1 MTQAVNS
8 TKPMYSI
15 YIICF
20 LGLFLSTLDTGIIN
34 LALNSFSV
42 DFDVSLE
49 YIGLSITLYLLL
61 LIIFLV
67 PSGWL
72 GDYWGQK
79 TALTLGFLFFGIT
92 SLIAGFSES
101 ANQLILSRCG
111 QGIGAALLQANCLGL
126 AGLQS
131 SEQKIRLNSFIML
144 AISLGPILGPS
155 FGGIILKLWGWQFLF
170 LINVPLCIVGSLFCL
185 RINKSVILLNEET
198 FDLKGMILFFIMLV
212 GCVSLIYSNNINLSS
227 VETSF
232 IGFSTLIIFLFFGKI
247 ESKHSNPFFPVKLL
261 SISSIRYISIGSLI
275 FGLTAGIIFSAS
287 PIIFT
292 RETSYPIDEI
302 GLICT
307 ASPIGVILSVFV
319 KKVMNSNYDK
329 IILIYALPLMLFAF
343 ALLFLVSFNISVF
356 NYVIAALCYGLGGGL
371 FQSSLIQIA
380 MDQKKDKQSMIGG
393 LLRLFQ
399 NGGIIIGAACSLAL
413 LEIDISPLKYISTY
427 QKLWG
432 ITFIVLTIMFVYS
445 YVSLFRMKNK

>member
-1 MTQAVNS
+1 
-8 TKPMYSI
+8 
-15 YIICF
+15 
-20 LGLFLSTLDTGIIN
+20 
-34 LALNSFSV
+34 
-42 DFDVSLE
+42 
-49 YIGLSITLYLLL
+49 
-61 LIIFLV
+61 
-67 PSGWL
+67 
-72 GDYWGQK
+72 
-79 TALTLGFLFFGIT
+79 
-92 SLIAGFSES
+92 
-101 ANQLILSRCG
+101 
-111 QGIGAALLQANCLGL
+111 
-126 AGLQS
+126 
-131 SEQKIRLNSFIML
+131 ML

-185 RINKSVILLNEET
+185 RINKSVILVNEET

-232 IGFSTLIIFLFFGKI
+232 IGFSTLIIFLFFWKI

-307 ASPIGVILSVFV
+307 TSPIGVILSVFV
-319 KKVMNSNYDK
+319 KKVINSSCNK
-329 IILIYALPLMLFAF
+329 IILIYALPLMQFSF
-343 ALLFLVSFNISVF
+343 ALLFFMSFNISVF

-380 MDQKKDKQSMIGG
+380 MVSKKDKQSTIGG

-399 NGGIIIGAACSLAL
+399 NGGIIIGSACSLML
-413 LEIDISPLKYISTY
+413 LETNISPLENISSY

-432 ITFIVLTIMFVYS
+432 ITFGVLSIMSIYS
-445 YVSLFRMKNK
+445 YFSLFRKN

>member
-1 MTQAVNS
+1 MTKVS
-8 TKPMYSI
+8 DSSKPIFSI
-15 YIICF
+15 YIICC

-34 LALNSFSV
+34 LALNTFSIN
-42 DFDVSLE
+42 FDVSLE
-49 YIGLSITLYLLL
+49 YIGLSVTLYLLF
-61 LIIFLV
+61 LIIFLI

-72 GDYWGQK
+72 GDFWGQK
-79 TALTLGFLFFGIT
+79 TALTLGFLLFGIT
-92 SLIAGFSES
+92 SFIAGFSES

-131 SEQKIRLNSFIML
+131 SKQKIRLNSFIML

-170 LINVPLCIVGSLFCL
+170 LINVPLCIVGCFFCL
-185 RINKSVILLNEET
+185 KINNAVNRLMRKT

-212 GCVSLIYSNNINLSS
+212 GCVSLIYSNNINLSLI
-227 VETSF
+227 ETSF
-232 IGFSTLIIFLFFGKI
+232 IGISTLIIFIFFWRI
-247 ESKHSNPFFPVKLL
+247 ESKCSNPFFPVKLL
-261 SISSIRYISIGSLI
+261 LTSSIRYISISSLI
-275 FGLTAGIIFSAS
+275 FGFTAGIIFSAS
-287 PIIFT
+287 PIIFI
-292 RETSYPIDEI
+292 RETSYSIDYI

-319 KKVMNSNYDK
+319 KKVINSNYDK

-413 LEIDISPLKYISTY
+413 LEIDIYPLEYISTY

-432 ITFIVLTIMFVYS
+432 ITFIVLTIMSVYS
-445 YVSLFRMKNK
+445 YFSLFKMKNK

>member
-1 MTQAVNS
+1 MTKVVDS
-8 TKPMYSI
+8 SKSMYSI
-15 YIICF
+15 YITCC

-49 YIGLSITLYLLL
+49 YIGLSVTLYLLF

-67 PSGWL
+67 PGGWL
-72 GDYWGQK
+72 GDFWEQK
-79 TALTLGFLFFGIT
+79 IALIVGFSLFGLT
-92 SLIAGFSES
+92 SLIAGFSDS

-131 SEQKIRLNSFIML
+131 SKQKIRLNSFIML

-155 FGGIILKLWGWQFLF
+155 FGGVILKLWGWQVLF
-170 LINVPLCIVGSLFCL
+170 LINVPLCIMGCLFCL
-185 RINKSVILLNEET
+185 RINKSVTILKKKT
-198 FDLKGMILFFIMLV
+198 FDLKGMILFFILSV

-232 IGFSTLIIFLFFGKI
+232 IGFSTLIIFLFFWKI

-319 KKVMNSNYDK
+319 KKVINPNYKK
-329 IILIYALPLMLFAF
+329 IILIYALPLMLSAF

-356 NYVIAALCYGLGGGL
+356 NYVIAAMCYGLGGGL

-380 MDQKKDKQSMIGG
+380 MEQKKDKQSTIGS
-393 LLRLFQ
+393 LIRLFQ
-399 NGGIIIGAACSLAL
+399 NGGIIIGAVCSFAL
-413 LEIDISPLKYISTY
+413 LEIDISPLEYISTY
-427 QKLWG
+427 QRLWG
-432 ITFIVLTIMFVYS
+432 ITFGVLSIMSIYS
-445 YVSLFRMKNK
+445 YFSLFRKN

>member
-49 YIGLSITLYLLL
+49 YIGLSVTLYLLF
-61 LIIFLV
+61 LIIFLI

-72 GDYWGQK
+72 GDFWGQK
-79 TALTLGFLFFGIT
+79 TALTLGFLLFGLT
-92 SLIAGFSES
+92 SMIAGFSDS

-131 SEQKIRLNSFIML
+131 SKQKIKLNSFIML

-170 LINVPLCIVGSLFCL
+170 LINVPLCIVGFLFCL
-185 RINKSVILLNEET
+185 RINKSVILLNKET
-198 FDLKGMILFFIMLV
+198 FDLKGMILFFMMLV
-212 GCVSLIYSNNINLSS
+212 GCVSLIYSNNINLSL

-232 IGFSTLIIFLFFGKI
+232 IGISTLIIFLFFGKI

-261 SISSIRYISIGSLI
+261 SISSIRYISIGSML
-275 FGLTAGIIFSAS
+275 FGLTAGMLFSVSPLIF
-287 PIIFT
+287 IK
-292 RETSYPIDEI
+292 ETSYSIDYI

-307 ASPIGVILSVFV
+307 AAPIGVILSVFV
-319 KKVMNSNYDK
+319 KKVINSSCNK
-329 IILIYALPLMLFAF
+329 IILIYALPLMQFSF
-343 ALLFLVSFNISVF
+343 ALLFFMSFNISVF

-371 FQSSLIQIA
+371 FQSSLIQVA
-380 MDQKKDKQSMIGG
+380 MEQKKDKQSTIGS
-393 LLRLFQ
+393 LIRLFQ

-413 LEIDISPLKYISTY
+413 LEIDISLLENIYNY
-427 QKLWG
+427 QTLWG
-432 ITFIVLTIMFVYS
+432 ITLVVLSTMSVYS
-445 YVSLFRMKNK
+445 YFSLFRKK

>member
-1 MTQAVNS
+1 MTKVVDS
-8 TKPMYSI
+8 SKPIYSI
-15 YIICF
+15 YITCC

-34 LALNSFSV
+34 LALNTFSI
-42 DFDVSLE
+42 DFGVSLE
-49 YIGLSITLYLLL
+49 YIGLSVTLYLLF

-67 PSGWL
+67 PGGWL
-72 GDYWGQK
+72 GDFLGQK
-79 TALTLGFLFFGIT
+79 IALIAGFVLFGLT
-92 SLIAGFSES
+92 SLIAGFSGS
-101 ANQLILSRCG
+101 ANQLIIARCG

-131 SEQKIRLNSFIML
+131 SKQKIRLNSFIML

-155 FGGIILKLWGWQFLF
+155 FGGVILKLWGWQFLF
-170 LINVPLCIVGSLFCL
+170 LINVPLCIVGCFFSLKITKAVNTL
-185 RINKSVILLNEET
+185 KRET

-212 GCVSLIYSNNINLSS
+212 ACVSLIYSDNLNLLLI
-227 VETSF
+227 EKNF
-232 IGFSTLIIFLFFGKI
+232 IGISTLFIFLFFLRI
-247 ESKHSNPFFPVKLL
+247 ESKCSNPFFPVKLL
-261 SISSIRYISIGSLI
+261 FISSIRYVSIGSLI

-287 PIIFT
+287 PLIFI
-292 RETSYPIDEI
+292 RDADYPIDYI

-319 KKVMNSNYDK
+319 RKVINSSCNK

-343 ALLFLVSFNISVF
+343 ALLFFVSFNISIF

-371 FQSSLIQIA
+371 FQGSLIQIA
-380 MDQKKDKQSMIGG
+380 MDQKKDKQSTIGG

-399 NGGIIIGAACSLAL
+399 NGGIIIGSACSLML
-413 LEIDISPLKYISTY
+413 LEAKISSLENISTY

-432 ITFIVLTIMFVYS
+432 ITFSVLSIMFVYS
-445 YVSLFRMKNK
+445 YVSLFRIKK

>member
-1 MTQAVNS
+1 MTKVADS
-8 TKPMYSI
+8 SKPIFSI
-15 YIICF
+15 YIICC

-34 LALNSFSV
+34 LALNTFFIN
-42 DFDVSLE
+42 FDVSLE
-49 YIGLSITLYLLL
+49 YIGLSVTLYLLF
-61 LIIFLV
+61 LIIFLI

-72 GDYWGQK
+72 GDFWGQK
-79 TALTLGFLFFGIT
+79 TALTLGFLLFGVT

-131 SEQKIRLNSFIML
+131 SKQKIRLNSFIML

-185 RINKSVILLNEET
+185 RINKSVILVNEET

-232 IGFSTLIIFLFFGKI
+232 IGFSTLIIFLFFWKI

-319 KKVMNSNYDK
+319 KKVINSSCNK
-329 IILIYALPLMLFAF
+329 IILIYALPLMQFAF
-343 ALLFLVSFNISVF
+343 ALLFFMSFNISVF

-371 FQSSLIQIA
+371 LQSSLIQIA
-380 MDQKKDKQSMIGG
+380 MASKKDKQSTIGG

-399 NGGIIIGAACSLAL
+399 NGGIIIGSACSLML
-413 LEIDISPLKYISTY
+413 LEAKISPLENISTY

-432 ITFIVLTIMFVYS
+432 ITFSVLSIMFVYS
-445 YVSLFRMKNK
+445 YVSLFRIKK

>member
-1 MTQAVNS
+1 MTKVVDS
-8 TKPMYSI
+8 SKSMYSI
-15 YIICF
+15 YITCC

-49 YIGLSITLYLLL
+49 YIGLSVTLYLLF

-67 PSGWL
+67 PGGWL
-72 GDYWGQK
+72 GDFWEQK
-79 TALTLGFLFFGIT
+79 IALIVGFSLFGLT
-92 SLIAGFSES
+92 SLIAGFSDS

-131 SEQKIRLNSFIML
+131 SKQKIRLNSFIML

-155 FGGIILKLWGWQFLF
+155 FGGVILKLWGWQVLF
-170 LINVPLCIVGSLFCL
+170 LINVPLCIMGCLFCL
-185 RINKSVILLNEET
+185 RINKSVTILKKKT
-198 FDLKGMILFFIMLV
+198 FDLKGMILFFILSV
-212 GCVSLIYSNNINLSS
+212 GSVFLLYSNNINLSL
-227 VETSF
+227 VEKNF
-232 IGFSTLIIFLFFGKI
+232 IGIFILIIFLFFLRI
-247 ESKHSNPFFPVKLL
+247 ELKSANPFFPVKLL
-261 SISSIRYISIGSLI
+261 LTSSIRYILIGSML
-275 FGLTAGIIFSAS
+275 FGLTAGMLFSVSPLIF
-287 PIIFT
+287 IK
-292 RETSYPIDEI
+292 ETSYSIDYI

-307 ASPIGVILSVFV
+307 AAPIGVILSVFV
-319 KKVMNSNYDK
+319 KKVINSSCNK
-329 IILIYALPLMLFAF
+329 IILIYALPLMQFAF
-343 ALLFLVSFNISVF
+343 ALLFFMSFNISVF

-380 MDQKKDKQSMIGG
+380 MVSKKDKQSTIGG

-399 NGGIIIGAACSLAL
+399 NGGIIIGSACSLML
-413 LEIDISPLKYISTY
+413 LETNISPLENISSY

-432 ITFIVLTIMFVYS
+432 ITFGVLSIMSIYS
-445 YVSLFRMKNK
+445 YFSLFRKIK

>member
-1 MTQAVNS
+1 MTKVADS
-8 TKPMYSI
+8 SKPIFSI
-15 YIICF
+15 YIICC

-34 LALNSFSV
+34 LALNTFSIN
-42 DFDVSLE
+42 FDVSLE
-49 YIGLSITLYLLL
+49 YIGLSVTLYLLL
-61 LIIFLV
+61 LIIFLIL
-67 PSGWL
+67 SGWL
-72 GDYWGQK
+72 GDFWGQK
-79 TALTLGFLFFGIT
+79 TALTLGFLLFGIT

-131 SEQKIRLNSFIML
+131 SKQKIRLNSFIML

-155 FGGIILKLWGWQFLF
+155 LGGVILKLWGWQLLF
-170 LINVPLCIVGSLFCL
+170 LINVPLCVVGCFFCL
-185 RINKSVILLNEET
+185 KINNAVNRLMRKT

-232 IGFSTLIIFLFFGKI
+232 IGFSTLIIFLFFWKI

-307 ASPIGVILSVFV
+307 ASPIGVILSVFI
-319 KKVMNSNYDK
+319 KKVINPNYKK
-329 IILIYALPLMLFAF
+329 IILIYALPLMLSAF

-356 NYVIAALCYGLGGGL
+356 NYVIAVMCYGLGGGL

-380 MDQKKDKQSMIGG
+380 MEQEKDKQSTIGG
-393 LLRLFQ
+393 LIRLFQ

-413 LEIDISPLKYISTY
+413 LEIDISLLENIYNY
-427 QKLWG
+427 QTLWG
-432 ITFIVLTIMFVYS
+432 ITLVVLSTMSVYS
-445 YVSLFRMKNK
+445 YFSLFRKK

>member
-8 TKPMYSI
+8 TKPIYSI

-34 LALNSFSV
+34 LALNSFSI

-72 GDYWGQK
+72 GDFLGQK
-79 TALTLGFLFFGIT
+79 IALIVGFLLFGLT
-92 SLIAGFSES
+92 SMIAGFSNS

-131 SEQKIRLNSFIML
+131 SKQKIRLNSFIML
-144 AISLGPILGPS
+144 AISLGPILEPS
-155 FGGIILKLWGWQFLF
+155 LGGIILKLWGWQFLF
-170 LINVPLCIVGSLFCL
+170 LINVPLCIVGCFFCL
-185 RINKSVILLNEET
+185 RINKSVILVNEET

-212 GCVSLIYSNNINLSS
+212 GCVSLIYSNNINLSL

-232 IGFSTLIIFLFFGKI
+232 IGFSSLIIFLFFWKI

-261 SISSIRYISIGSLI
+261 SISSIRYISISSLI

-287 PIIFT
+287 PIIFI
-292 RETSYPIDEI
+292 RETSYPIDNI

-319 KKVMNSNYDK
+319 KKVINPNYKK
-329 IILIYALPLMLFAF
+329 IILIYALPLMLSAF

-356 NYVIAALCYGLGGGL
+356 NYVIAAMCYGLGGGL

-380 MDQKKDKQSMIGG
+380 MEQKKDKQSTIGG

-413 LEIDISPLKYISTY
+413 LEIDISPLEYNSNY
-427 QKLWG
+427 QTLWG
-432 ITFIVLTIMFVYS
+432 ITLGVLSTMSIYS
-445 YVSLFRMKNK
+445 YFSLFRKNN

>member
-1 MTQAVNS
+1 MTKVADS
-8 TKPMYSI
+8 SKPIFSI
-15 YIICF
+15 YIICC

-34 LALNSFSV
+34 LALNTFSIN
-42 DFDVSLE
+42 FDVSLE
-49 YIGLSITLYLLL
+49 YIGLSVTLYLLF
-61 LIIFLV
+61 LIIFLIL
-67 PSGWL
+67 SGWL
-72 GDYWGQK
+72 GDFWGQK
-79 TALTLGFLFFGIT
+79 TALTLGFLLFGIT

-131 SEQKIRLNSFIML
+131 SKQKIRLNSFIML

-155 FGGIILKLWGWQFLF
+155 FGGVILKLWGWQFLF
-170 LINVPLCIVGSLFCL
+170 LINVPLCIVGCFFCL
-185 RINKSVILLNEET
+185 RINKSVILLNKET
-198 FDLKGMILFFIMLV
+198 FDLKGMILFFMMLV
-212 GCVSLIYSNNINLSS
+212 GYVSLIYSNNINLSS

-232 IGFSTLIIFLFFGKI
+232 IGISTLIIFLFFWKI

-261 SISSIRYISIGSLI
+261 SIPSIRYISISSLI

-287 PIIFT
+287 PIMFI
-292 RETSYPIDEI
+292 RETSYTIDDI

-307 ASPIGVILSVFV
+307 AAPIGVILSVFV
-319 KKVMNSNYDK
+319 KKVINSNYDK

-413 LEIDISPLKYISTY
+413 LEIDISPLEYISTY

-445 YVSLFRMKNK
+445 YVSLFRDEK